1 MTVRKKK
8 PPKDDRPR
16 LWEARPIS
24 YERWLKHK
32 DRIMASTRAGSRPE
46 EWWAYEK
53 QMPRPRDF
61 AAERVTL
68 FEMAELTAT
77 ELAELISEWREC
89 YEKASEPGFAYCIGH
104 AKPGDTHAT
113 WLSGPAARRAQY
125 RRVGIPPALIKKWDA
140 ERKRRAKTIRRLAE
154 PPADSGVAAGE
165 TDGADSIN

>member
-1 MTVRKKK
+1 MTARKKK

-53 QMPRPRDF
+53 QMPQPRDLGD
-61 AAERVTL
+61 ERITL
-68 FEMAELTAT
+68 IEMAELTET
-77 ELAELISEWREC
+77 ELAELMPEWREE
-89 YEKASEPGFAYCIGH
+89 YEKANEPNFSYCTGDGWLRGEA
-104 AKPGDTHAT
+104 AK
-113 WLSGPAARRAQY
+113 RAQY
-125 RRVGIPPALIKKWDA
+125 RWAGIPPALIKKWDA

-165 TDGADSIN
+165 TDGADSLN